1 MSGHHGYG
9 SYDQYDSDDQQ
20 DAYSHTGSDDQGL
33 ANPYGQDDHDEDPN
47 NHNAAYLQKVE
58 ECLAYYGDPNTQVAY
73 QNVAHDARD
82 TLQDLLKETGTKG
95 VVTCRTKAYDSL
107 ETKLRGMASDTDF
120 TSFALKDNIFHHS
133 DMGDLAAVRI
143 GLYLPQ
149 DVIDMAKECQQ
160 RFTVAH
166 LFGTVGSGRDA
177 PQGDRLNLEGHSRG
191 PWRSQDQY
199 GSDEYWQHSGYK
211 SWQMVVD
218 WEGDYRVEIQ
228 IGTVVS
234 QAWAEVQHNIIYKRP
249 DDIMSTPT
257 MKRMIDAINGLAIT
271 TEIILSELERNVE
284 TAKQEEKIR
293 RMTEEQ
299 YDNQPIT
306 EIDEFFAWFEV
317 AYWYKMPQ
325 ALAMRWEPDAISVQ
339 KLVEFCSNPR
349 RRWGLAPEMGS
360 YRGMDFKRMIE
371 DNNLLQ
377 TNPLNND
384 RCDIAYLLLCQ
395 IMDDLGIREE
405 FDAKEEESRYWDS
418 VPHHPGWSR

>member
-1 MSGHHGYG
+1 
-9 SYDQYDSDDQQ
+9 
-20 DAYSHTGSDDQGL
+20 
-33 ANPYGQDDHDEDPN
+33 
-47 NHNAAYLQKVE
+47 
-58 ECLAYYGDPNTQVAY
+58 
-73 QNVAHDARD
+73 
-82 TLQDLLKETGTKG
+82 
-95 VVTCRTKAYDSL
+95 
-107 ETKLRGMASDTDF
+107 
-120 TSFALKDNIFHHS
+120 
-133 DMGDLAAVRI
+133 
-143 GLYLPQ
+143 
-149 DVIDMAKECQQ
+149 
-160 RFTVAH
+160 
-166 LFGTVGSGRDA
+166 
-177 PQGDRLNLEGHSRG
+177 
-191 PWRSQDQY
+191 
-199 GSDEYWQHSGYK
+199 
-211 SWQMVVD
+211 MVVD

-271 TEIILSELERNVE
+271 TEIILSELERN
-284 TAKQEEKIR
+284 
-293 RMTEEQ
+293 
-299 YDNQPIT
+299 PIT